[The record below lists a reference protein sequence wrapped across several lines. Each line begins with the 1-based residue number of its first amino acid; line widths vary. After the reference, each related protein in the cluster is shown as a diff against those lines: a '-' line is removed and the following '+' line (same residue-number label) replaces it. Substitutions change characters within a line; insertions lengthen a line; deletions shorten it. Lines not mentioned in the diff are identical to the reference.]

1 MFYVSLVLH
10 LIVIGRAWQT
20 ADGEPIK
27 ELSD

>member
-1 MFYVSLVLH
+1 VFYVSVVLH
-10 LIVIGRAWQT
+10 VIVIGRAWLT